1 MSTPVSSKKEVPVKK
16 KKILFLLPLLVMCA
30 FLYWSRPG
38 TIEELYGSIDLEQME
53 WTGGHVRIYEGHGP
67 EQSFV
72 STRWFPSDSPEFEQ
86 FITLVENTTF
96 RRSWKNLLPQ
106 SGTRRSSP
114 LQEGMYALGVSFRDI
129 DLETGFDLQ
138 DFYGE
143 LTIMLQLGNMR
154 EEYITV
160 VDNDSWSATCRE
172 LILAL
177 GQAQE
182 TGSVDNNL

>member
-1 MSTPVSSKKEVPVKK
+1 MKK
-16 KKILFLLPLLVMCA
+16 KKLLFLLIPLLALCA
-30 FLYWSRPG
+30 LLYWSRPG

-53 WTGGHVRIYEGHGP
+53 WTGGHVRIFEGHGI
-67 EQSFV
+67 EHTFV
-72 STRWFPSDSPEFEQ
+72 STRWFPSGSPEFEQ

-106 SGTRRSSP
+106 SGTRRSPP

-129 DLETGFDLQ
+129 DLATGFDLQ